1 MSLPSPKNIEVPE
14 VLQEYTKQKF
24 ILKPKDLKHLS
35 FGENIIKKAQHTA
48 KKIIAEAHK
57 KEKEILLL
65 AEQKHKEG
73 FAAGSEEG
81 KQYAI
86 QEGIQ
91 WLIKANEIKA
101 SILDNVKDQMLET
114 LESTLQSI
122 FQETPS
128 KLIKQQLEKALSNI
142 ESKEKVKIYA
152 SKKYETS
159 ITEVISKAKHKEID
173 IEVIYNPKDNDK
185 CRLCTRYFEVEFS
198 ASTLK
203 KNIIKAFRKAFGKP
217 ETEESEPEEIETAEA
232 EPEKAADEEEKIEN
246 TVAEVTEETAIAE
259 VEPEKAADEEEK
271 TEKVAAKVTEE
282 TATAEV
288 EPEKAADEEEKSEKV
303 AAKVAEEIA
312 TAEAEPEK
320 AADKEEK
327 TEKVAA
333 KVTEEAESEEITTAE
348 VKTTGE
354 TDPN

>member
-1 MSLPSPKNIEVPE
+1 MPLPSPKNIEVPE

-35 FGENIIKKAQHTA
+35 FGENIIKKARHTA
-48 KKIIAEAHK
+48 KEIIEEAHK

-81 KQYAI
+81 KQHAI

-152 SKKYETS
+152 SKKHETS
-159 ITEVISKAKHKEID
+159 IAEVISKAKHKEID

-217 ETEESEPEEIETAEA
+217 ETEETATAET
-232 EPEKAADEEEKIEN
+232 EEKIEN
-246 TVAEVTEETAIAE
+246 TAAEVTEET
-259 VEPEKAADEEEK
+259 
-271 TEKVAAKVTEE
+271 
-282 TATAEV
+282 
-288 EPEKAADEEEKSEKV
+288 
-303 AAKVAEEIA
+303 A

-327 TEKVAA
+327 TGKVAA
-333 KVTEEAESEEITTAE
+333 KVAEEAESEEITTAE

-354 TDPN
+354 TDLN

>member
-1 MSLPSPKNIEVPE
+1 MPLPSPKNIEVPE

-35 FGENIIKKAQHTA
+35 FGENIIKKARHTA
-48 KKIIAEAHK
+48 KEIIEEAHK

-73 FAAGSEEG
+73 FAVGSEEG
-81 KQYAI
+81 KQHAI

-246 TVAEVTEETAIAE
+246 TVAEVTEEIATAEA
-259 VEPEKAADEEEK
+259 EPEKAADEEEKIENTAAEITEETATADEEEK

-288 EPEKAADEEEKSEKV
+288 EPEKAAD
-303 AAKVAEEIA
+303 
-312 TAEAEPEK
+312 
-320 AADKEEK
+320 KEEK

-333 KVTEEAESEEITTAE
+333 KVTEETESEEITTAE

>member
-1 MSLPSPKNIEVPE
+1 MPLPSPKNIEVPE
-14 VLQEYTKQKF
+14 ALQEYTKQKF

-35 FGENIIKKAQHTA
+35 FGENIIKKARHTA
-48 KKIIAEAHK
+48 KEIIEEAHK

-81 KQYAI
+81 KQHAI

-152 SKKYETS
+152 SKKHETS

-217 ETEESEPEEIETAEA
+217 ETEETATAEA
-232 EPEKAADEEEKIEN
+232 EEKIEN
-246 TVAEVTEETAIAE
+246 TAAEVTEETATTEAEEKIENAAAE
-259 VEPEKAADEEEK
+259 VTKETATTEVEPEKAAEAEEKIENTAAEVTEETATAEAEPEKAADEEEK
-271 TEKVAAKVTEE
+271 TEKVAAKV
-282 TATAEV
+282 
-288 EPEKAADEEEKSEKV
+288 
-303 AAKVAEEIA
+303 AEE
-312 TAEAEPEK
+312 
-320 AADKEEK
+320 
-327 TEKVAA
+327 V
-333 KVTEEAESEEITTAE
+333 ESEEITTAE